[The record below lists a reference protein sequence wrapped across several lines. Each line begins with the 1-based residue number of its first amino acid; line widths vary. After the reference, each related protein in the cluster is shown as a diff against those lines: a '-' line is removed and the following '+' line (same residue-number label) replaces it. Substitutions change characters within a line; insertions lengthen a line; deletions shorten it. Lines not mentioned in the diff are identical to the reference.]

1 MPDSFK
7 DYTVGINENT
17 PSVSFENTDFE
28 YLETAHIKVVATDTV
43 AATEVTYAQSDD
55 GSGDIVFGDIDT
67 SAPPF
72 TVAVSNGTTTVT
84 FGNITFPNGTNKL
97 RVKRVTPRSSL
108 LTTFNNASL
117 LRADDLNNNSKQLL
131 FTLQEQV
138 DIGIGSLPLDADNKF
153 NAGTRSIKNL
163 IDPVGGTEVA
173 TKAYVDALTSFS
185 TNPTSVPRAY
195 AFTIGDMDVST
206 NDLTK
211 LLSPTPLSTVNEMF
225 IVSIQG
231 VIQQPNTDFSVTSA
245 GLLTITNAKV
255 ELDAGNLQAS
265 DKITVICFGNSK
277 AVFPFPVTGTAASAS
292 ETPLTLKGAGSQT
305 ADLFKVVDST
315 DTELAKIASDGD
327 VTCVDVNCTD
337 IACTDITASGNTA
350 ITGTLGAGSTT
361 VTGTLAVSSN
371 ATVSGDLNVAGNV
384 NITGGVNA
392 VPVGA
397 ILPYGGATAPDGF
410 RLCDGAEVLVG
421 DTALDNLLDGAYGT
435 GSNGR
440 SLTPNLQEKFP
451 MGMSGSLNRGNTGG
465 GTVTLAEENLPAHT
479 HDDGSFKAREH
490 KHHVVANTQ
499 VSGAVAALSSTT
511 QLPQARTTG
520 SDAEYGFRS
529 TSIGATIGRSS
540 IPIQDGSK
548 VTSSGLVDVTGD
560 SGSTGSGTA
569 FDVTPAYV
577 VLNYIIKT

>member
-1 MPDSFK
+1 MPDSYK
-7 DYTVGINENT
+7 DYTVGINETT
-17 PSVSFENTDFE
+17 PSVSFTNTDFE

-55 GSGDIVFGDIDT
+55 GSGDTFVGTDGVN
-67 SAPPF
+67 PPF
-72 TVAVSNGTTTVT
+72 TVSVSSGTTTVT
-84 FGNITFPNGTNKL
+84 FGNITFPTGTNKL

-163 IDPVGGTEVA
+163 IDPVGGTEA
-173 TKAYVDALTSFS
+173 TTKAYVDALTSFS

-195 AFTIGDMDVST
+195 AFTVGDMDVST

-231 VIQQPNTDFSVTSA
+231 VIQQPNTDFSVNSS

-327 VTCVDVNCTD
+327 VTCIDVNCTD

-350 ITGTLGAGSTT
+350 ITGTLGAGNTT

-397 ILPYGGATAPDGF
+397 IIPYGGQTAPDGF

-421 DTALDNLLDGAYGT
+421 DTALDTLLDGAYGT

-465 GTVTLAEENLPAHT
+465 GTATLTEANLPAHT
-479 HDDGSFKAREH
+479 HSTDTSAKISIPTQRANGASGSFT
-490 KHHVVANTQ
+490 TQ
-499 VSGAVAALSSTT
+499 RLQRADTNVSNPNNQDNEYSVTGLSST
-511 QLPQARTTG
+511 
-520 SDAEYGFRS
+520 
-529 TSIGATIGRSS
+529 
-540 IPIQDGSK
+540 
-548 VTSSGLVDVTGD
+548 